1 MFGSSLKDELNA
13 RMLSEKKHQME
24 QLKLDLGPEE
34 FERMLHSNEFRKWEG
49 QFNAYIL
56 DVLFTRR
63 QQAAGSCTFLAWKK
77 IYHGLLLMIARTALA
92 TSSHSLM
99 ASADCQSQWSHLYEE
114 KYDASYIRRVFNKTR
129 L

>member
-1 MFGSSLKDELNA
+1 
-13 RMLSEKKHQME
+13 MLSEKKHQME

-34 FERMLHSNEFRKWEG
+34 FERMLHSNEFRKWDG

-77 IYHGLLLMIARTALA
+77 IYHGLAYDRQNCARYLVPFLNGMRGL
-92 TSSHSLM
+92 SVSM
-99 ASADCQSQWSHLYEE
+99 EPF
-114 KYDASYIRRVFNKTR
+114 IRGKI
-129 L
+129 